1 MRYFIIALIL
11 VLACGVQQEKAAE
24 QVAPAPTMHIS
35 VKDYGEIV
43 VEFAPNEAPK
53 NVANIISLAEKG
65 YFDGLI
71 FHRVIKGFVI
81 QGGCPKGD
89 GTGDPGYKLDDEI
102 SPRLKHLKGTVA
114 MANSGPN
121 TNGSQFYICLAALPN
136 LDGRYTIIGR
146 VVQGLDVV
154 DRIGSVKT
162 GMLDRPVEPVIMERV
177 WIEK

>member
-1 MRYFIIALIL
+1 MRYFIMALLL
-11 VLACGVQQEKAAE
+11 VTACGVQQEKVPE
-24 QVAPAPTMHIS
+24 QVMPAPTMHIS

-43 VEFAPNEAPK
+43 VEFFPNEAPK
-53 NVANIISLAEKG
+53 NVANIISLAEES
-65 YFDGLI
+65 YFDGLV

-89 GTGDPGYKLDDEI
+89 GTGDPGYELDDEI

-121 TNGSQFYICLAALPN
+121 TNGSQFYVCLAALPN

-154 DRIGSVKT
+154 DRIGEVKT
-162 GMLDRPVEPVIMERV
+162 GLLDRPVEPVVMERV